1 MIVDKSFDAD
11 ELSRYILTRVHHV
24 DGQVLWARIRRDH
37 AVYQYAAAVEVL
49 TPNLTWTTLAIE
61 PRATWYP
68 NTPEYADDEDPLTD
82 VADRLLA
89 HARTI
94 LAGLPSPGC

>member
-24 DGQVLWARIRRDH
+24 DGQVLRARTRRDH
-37 AVYQYAAAVEVL
+37 AVYQRAAVVEVL

-68 NTPEYADDEDPLTD
+68 N
-82 VADRLLA
+82 
-89 HARTI
+89 
-94 LAGLPSPGC
+94 